1 MEMPKLEKLAENPW
15 ALIAFGALAGVWL
28 GSHGSRREDAE
39 PRGIV
44 MGIIGAF
51 ALKLVRDAAL
61 GQMTKIASQWLD
73 IDLGKSDGDAAKPA
87 TGQAQAQAQA

>member
-28 GSHGSRREDAE
+28 GSHGSRRENAE

-73 IDLGKSDGDAAKPA
+73 IDLDKPDDQTAKSA
-87 TGQAQAQAQA
+87 TAQA

>member
-1 MEMPKLEKLAENPW
+1 MDMPKLEKLAENPW

-28 GSHGSRREDAE
+28 GSHGSRREHAE
-39 PRGIV
+39 PRGLV
-44 MGIIGAF
+44 MGIIGAI

-73 IDLGKSDGDAAKPA
+73 VATPPADKPEPA
-87 TGQAQAQAQA
+87 YPS

>member
-28 GSHGSRREDAE
+28 GSHGSRRENAE

-73 IDLGKSDGDAAKPA
+73 IDLGKEGLDKTDGEAAKPA
-87 TGQAQAQAQA
+87 TAQA

>member
-39 PRGIV
+39 PRGII

-61 GQMTKIASQWLD
+61 GQMTKMASQWLD
-73 IDLGKSDGDAAKPA
+73 IDLGKTDGEAKPA
-87 TGQAQAQAQA
+87 AAQA

>member
-1 MEMPKLEKLAENPW
+1 MDMPKLEKLAENPW

-73 IDLGKSDGDAAKPA
+73 IDLGKDDGDAAKTA
-87 TGQAQAQAQA
+87 TAQA

>member
-15 ALIAFGALAGVWL
+15 ALVAFGVLAGVWL

-44 MGIIGAF
+44 MGIVGAF

-61 GQMTKIASQWLD
+61 GQMTKMASQWLD
-73 IDLGKSDGDAAKPA
+73 IDLGKTDGEAKTAA
-87 TGQAQAQAQA
+87 AQA

>member
-1 MEMPKLEKLAENPW
+1 MDMPKLEKLAENPW

-28 GSHGSRREDAE
+28 GSHGSRREHAE

-73 IDLGKSDGDAAKPA
+73 MDHKPDGEAAKPA
-87 TGQAQAQAQA
+87 TAQA

>member
-1 MEMPKLEKLAENPW
+1 MEMPNLEKLAENPW

-28 GSHGSRREDAE
+28 GSHGSRRENAE

-73 IDLGKSDGDAAKPA
+73 IDLDKPDDHAAKPA
-87 TGQAQAQAQA
+87 TAQA